1 MLLPPDYVLLAV
13 FLQGEIVSGGV
24 IKGDNFTGWGLI
36 LIQDLKLTRAILRK
50 ENSVRAIFVCRGG
63 MYLLAAMR
71 LDSDS
76 LTD

>member
-50 ENSVRAIFVCRGG
+50 ENPVRAVFVRGG
-63 MYLLAAMR
+63 GMDLLAAMR
-71 LDSDS
+71 LEGDTLAD
-76 LTD
+76 